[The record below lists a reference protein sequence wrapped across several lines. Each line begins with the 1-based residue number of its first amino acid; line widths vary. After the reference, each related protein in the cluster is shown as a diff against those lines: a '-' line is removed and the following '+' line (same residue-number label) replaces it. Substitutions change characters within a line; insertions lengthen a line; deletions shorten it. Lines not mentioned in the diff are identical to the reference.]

1 MEPAGN
7 NRPKNRRKAV
17 MKAIFLLIFIVAAIF
32 LLRFTPIKNYLTA
45 EALGR
50 FLESAGFWAPL
61 IFILIYTA
69 GVCLFL
75 PGTLLT
81 GLGAAI
87 FGAYWGF
94 VYVWFGAMA
103 GASAAFFIGRTLGRE
118 FASSLIGDKLKKYDD
133 GIERN
138 GFATVLYL
146 RLVYFPFTPMNFGM
160 GLTKVHFRDYFIG
173 TGLGIIVGTFIFT
186 FFIGTLKDVWAS
198 GNWAELISFKVFFS
212 IALFIFS
219 FFIPKIIK
227 KINMVIAEDPEM
239 GPNLLDKIKS
249 QGVRELDDSAMIMRL
264 KFKTIP
270 GEQFVIR
277 REVFRMIQES
287 FRENGIEFAHRNV
300 AVYLPPDEDAGEHDK
315 KAIEAGAAAAAAA
328 AQAEEEQKKPI

>member
-1 MEPAGN
+1 MAIFPMSGVLCGFDH
-7 NRPKNRRKAV
+7 RKFVFISVHLCPKIKEKIKEVEKSRKKPKKNSKATIKAV
-17 MKAIFLLIFIVAAIF
+17 LLAVFIVLAIFLV
-32 LLRFTPIKNYLTA
+32 RYTSIKNYLAA
-45 EALGR
+45 EELNR
-50 FLESAGFWAPL
+50 FLEAVGLWAPL
-61 IFILIYTA
+61 VYIVIYVV

-94 VYVWFGAMA
+94 LYVWIGAMI

-118 FASSLIGDKLKKYDD
+118 FAASLIGDKLKKYDD
-133 GIERN
+133 AIERN

-160 GLTKVHFRDYFIG
+160 GLTKVRFWDYVAG

-198 GNWAELISFKVFFS
+198 GNWEELISFKVFFS
-212 IALFIFS
+212 IGLFIFS

-227 KINMVIAEDPEM
+227 KIKANYPE
-239 GPNLLDKIKS
+239 KYK
-249 QGVRELDDSAMIMRL
+249 
-264 KFKTIP
+264 KF
-270 GEQFVIR
+270 
-277 REVFRMIQES
+277 
-287 FRENGIEFAHRNV
+287 N
-300 AVYLPPDEDAGEHDK
+300 
-315 KAIEAGAAAAAAA
+315 
-328 AQAEEEQKKPI
+328 